1 MIKRYKES
9 LKKILYV
16 FDKKQK
22 KSIVI
27 LIIEII
33 IGAMFELLGVTA
45 VLPFVSVAIS
55 PESMYKNKYLMLLYN
70 SLNLD
75 SANVFLAILAG
86 VLIMIYFIKNAYL
99 IFMNYSI
106 YKFIY
111 SNQRK
116 LANRLLSCYLKQ
128 PYSFFL
134 SHNSAELIQKITTD
148 VVQFYDIVLCL
159 MQLIVEG
166 LVCALLAGYLFITDK
181 SISIGILVLMIIF
194 FILFFKVIKK
204 KIKLTGEIVR
214 KNRQGQTNWLLQTFG
229 GIKETKI
236 AQKEH
241 YFQRK
246 YDAEYE
252 SFAKNHCIYQTLAYV
267 PKPIMET
274 AAIGALLFV
283 VMLKLLRGVQGVYFV
298 GIMSV
303 FAVAAMRL
311 LPSFNRIS
319 GFLSRIM
326 FNKVSVDSIYLDLID
341 VEELEKNSKTVDN
354 DEEIVFDKEI
364 EVRNVFFR
372 YPSVD
377 KDVLTDV
384 SLAIQKN
391 KSIAF
396 VGPSGAGKT
405 TLADIL
411 LGIIMPQEG
420 VIAVD
425 GKPADTESSSWKNKL
440 GYIPQSIFLIDD
452 NIMRNIAY
460 GIEDSDIDMNRVNE
474 VIEEAQ
480 LKEFIDSLPD
490 GIYTEIG
497 ERGVRL
503 SGGQRQRIGI
513 ARALYSDPEI
523 LVLDEATS
531 ALDTET
537 ESAVMEAIDNLS
549 GKKTLII
556 IAHRLSTIENCDI
569 VYEIKD
575 NKVTKKRERE

>member
-9 LKKILYV
+9 LNKIIYV

-22 KSIVI
+22 RTVVL

-33 IGAMFELLGVTA
+33 IGALFELLGVTA
-45 VLPFVSVAIS
+45 VLPFVSVAIEPKS
-55 PESMYKNKYLMLLYN
+55 VAKNKYLSLLYN
-70 SLNLD
+70 LLHIE
-75 SANVFLAILAG
+75 NVNVYLAILAG
-86 VLIMIYFIKNAYL
+86 ALILIYIVKNSYL

-116 LANRLLSCYLKQ
+116 LANKLLNCYLKQ
-128 PYSFFL
+128 PYQFFL
-134 SHNSAELIQKITTD
+134 DHNSAELVRNIETD

-159 MQLIVEG
+159 MQLIVEMI
-166 LVCALLAGYLFITDK
+166 VCILLASYLFITDK
-181 SISIGILVLMIIF
+181 SISIGIFALMVIF
-194 FILFFKVIKK
+194 LLLFFKVIKK
-204 KIKLTGEIVR
+204 KIKLTGQIVR
-214 KNRQGQTNWLLQTFG
+214 GNREGQTKWLLQTFG
-229 GIKETKI
+229 GIKETKVV
-236 AQKEH
+236 QKENF
-241 YFQRK
+241 FQK
-246 YDAEYE
+246 NYDAEYA
-252 SFAKNHCIYQTLAYV
+252 SFAKNHCTYQTLAYV

-283 VMLKLLRGVQGVYFV
+283 IMLKLLRGVDSTYFIGV
-298 GIMSV
+298 MSV

-319 GFLSRIM
+319 GYLSKIM
-326 FNKVSVDSIYLDLID
+326 FNKVSVDAIYKDLKD
-341 VEELEKNSKTVDN
+341 VEELEKNSSESDDGKEITFSK
-354 DEEIVFDKEI
+354 EIVINDLSFK
-364 EVRNVFFR
+364 
-372 YPSVD
+372 YPSMEE
-377 KDVLTDV
+377 DVLNKV
-384 SLAIQKN
+384 SLAIPKN

-405 TLADIL
+405 TMADIM
-411 LGIIMPQEG
+411 LGILTPREG
-420 VIAVD
+420 MIKVD
-425 GKPADTESSSWKNKL
+425 DVEISAKSSAWKNKL
-440 GYIPQSIFLIDD
+440 GYIPQTIFLIDD
-452 NIMRNIAY
+452 TIKHNIAY
-460 GIEDSDIDMNRVNE
+460 GVDSEDIDEQRIQE

-480 LKEFIDSLPD
+480 LKTFIDSLPEGLD
-490 GIYTEIG
+490 TTIG

-513 ARALYSDPEI
+513 ARALYSNPEI

-537 ESAVMEAIDNLS
+537 ETAVMEAIDRLS

-569 VYEIKD
+569 IYEIKD
-575 NKVTKKRERE
+575 NKVTQRIK